1 MCIGPV
7 VSFAF
12 GYLSVKTIALD
23 QGDQIGRIIAFGRLF
38 TFGTLLKIKKWSMIC
53 YVFHRN
59 CETNSNLTTI
69 GWALIWATFSKNHPV
84 ALIAIHIAQ

>member
-23 QGDQIGRIIAFGRLF
+23 QGDQIGRIIAFGRLI
-38 TFGTLLKIKKWSMIC
+38 TLGSFLKII
-53 YVFHRN
+53 
-59 CETNSNLTTI
+59 E
-69 GWALIWATFSKNHPV
+69 
-84 ALIAIHIAQ
+84 